1 MANQVKL
8 SARPRIE
15 EGRNAVKRVRA
26 RGAVPAII
34 YGGKA
39 APANLEIDRR
49 ELDRLLSHAA
59 SEHILVELAISEAD
73 KVSNRLSLIQDVQ
86 HHPVRGDIL
95 HVDFHAVSATETMQV
110 EVPVEPEGEPI
121 GVKTDGGILQQLV
134 HALNLECLPRNL
146 PEIIRVDVS
155 ALGVGGAI
163 HVKNLILP
171 EGVKA
176 LADEDVTVF
185 LVSEPNVAEE
195 VAVAEVA
202 AAPEVLKE
210 KKPET
215 EASAEKK

>member
-1 MANQVKL
+1 MSKQVKL

-34 YGGKA
+34 YGGKE
-39 APANLEIDRR
+39 APLNLEIDRR

-59 SEHILVELAISEAD
+59 SEHILVELAITETD
-73 KVSNRLSLIQDVQ
+73 KINNRLSIIQDVQ
-86 HHPVRGDIL
+86 HHPVRGDVL
-95 HVDFHAVSATETMQV
+95 HVDFHAISATEAMEA
-110 EVPVEPEGEPI
+110 EVPIEPEGEPV
-121 GVKTDGGILQQLV
+121 GVRTYGGILQQLV
-134 HALNLECLPRNL
+134 HAIDLECLPQNL
-146 PEIIRVDVS
+146 PEVIRVDVS
-155 ALGVGGAI
+155 ALGVGEAI
-163 HVKNLILP
+163 HVKDLILP

-176 LADEDVTVF
+176 LSDADVTVF

-195 VAVAEVA
+195 APAPAVA

-215 EASAEKK
+215 EAPAKK